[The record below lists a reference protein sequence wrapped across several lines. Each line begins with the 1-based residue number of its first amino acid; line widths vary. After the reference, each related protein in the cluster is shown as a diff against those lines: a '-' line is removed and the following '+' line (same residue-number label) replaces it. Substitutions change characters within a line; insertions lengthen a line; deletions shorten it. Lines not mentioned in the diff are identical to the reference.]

1 MKSLLTKLEKGI
13 KKLNDGAISSI
24 EMDEIVQSAREI
36 HERLL
41 VIRYKLYE
49 QQIFP
54 ERIHVPIDIV
64 LESFDTQTTPEMIT
78 PIEINLEEK
87 VEVLVL
93 EEPAIAEIVEEEVR
107 PKEKEEQVLNP
118 REVVVVDIENPLNE
132 PSLFQE
138 ILLHKEEEI
147 KEEGDTEPIDEAQ
160 DSTEVIEE
168 TEDIA
173 TTEEVEITDIPATE
187 DEIKPFASHTEESYS
202 IKELEFLSLEKRIV
216 SKSTLEKLETLIGSF
231 TLNDK
236 LLFINSLFDGSS
248 DAFAKAVKALD
259 ACNNMNEARA
269 ILAKNADE
277 YHWEM
282 DNDTVE
288 DFVRRICQRHADA
301 LGH

>member
-1 MKSLLTKLEKGI
+1 MKSLLTRLEKGI

-87 VEVLVL
+87 VEVLVP

-138 ILLHKEEEI
+138 IQLD

-187 DEIKPFASHTEESYS
+187 DEIKPLASHTEESYS
-202 IKELEFLSLEKRIV
+202 IKELEFLSLEKSIV
-216 SKSTLEKLETLIGSF
+216 SKSTPEKLETLIGSF

-259 ACNNMNEARA
+259 ACNNMNKARA

-288 DFVRRICQRHADA
+288 DFVQRICQRHSDA

>member
-1 MKSLLTKLEKGI
+1 MKSLLTRLEKGI

-87 VEVLVL
+87 VEVLVP

-118 REVVVVDIENPLNE
+118 REVVVVDIENPFNE

-138 ILLHKEEEI
+138 IQLD

-187 DEIKPFASHTEESYS
+187 DEIKPLASHTEESYS
-202 IKELEFLSLEKRIV
+202 IKELEFLSLEKSIV
-216 SKSTLEKLETLIGSF
+216 SKSTPEKLETLIGSF

-259 ACNNMNEARA
+259 ACNNMNKARA

-288 DFVRRICQRHADA
+288 DFVQRICQRHSDA

>member
-54 ERIHVPIDIV
+54 ERIHVPIDLV
-64 LESFDTQTTPEMIT
+64 LESFDTQNTPEMIT

-138 ILLHKEEEI
+138 ILLGKEDEI
-147 KEEGDTEPIDEAQ
+147 KEEEDTELIDDAQ

-173 TTEEVEITDIPATE
+173 TTEEVKITDMPAKE
-187 DEIKPFASHTEESYS
+187 DEIKPLASHTEESYS

-216 SKSTLEKLETLIGSF
+216 SKNTPEKLETLIGSF

-259 ACNNMNEARA
+259 ACNNMNEART
-269 ILAKNADE
+269 ILAVNADE

-282 DNDTVE
+282 DNDIVE
-288 DFVRRICQRHADA
+288 DFVQRICQRHSDA

>member
-54 ERIHVPIDIV
+54 ERIHVPIDLV
-64 LESFDTQTTPEMIT
+64 LESFDTQNTPEMIT

-138 ILLHKEEEI
+138 ILLGKEEEI
-147 KEEGDTEPIDEAQ
+147 KEEEDTEPIDDAQ

-173 TTEEVEITDIPATE
+173 TTEEVEITDMPAKE
-187 DEIKPFASHTEESYS
+187 DEIKLRTH
-202 IKELEFLSLEKRIV
+202 
-216 SKSTLEKLETLIGSF
+216 
-231 TLNDK
+231 N
-236 LLFINSLFDGSS
+236 IN
-248 DAFAKAVKALD
+248 
-259 ACNNMNEARA
+259 
-269 ILAKNADE
+269 
-277 YHWEM
+277 
-282 DNDTVE
+282 
-288 DFVRRICQRHADA
+288 
-301 LGH
+301 

>member
-1 MKSLLTKLEKGI
+1 MKSLLSKLEKGI

-87 VEVLVL
+87 VEVLVP

-138 ILLHKEEEI
+138 IQLDKEEEI

-173 TTEEVEITDIPATE
+173 TTEEVEITDIPETE
-187 DEIKPFASHTEESYS
+187 DEIKPLASHTEESYS

-216 SKSTLEKLETLIGSF
+216 SKSTPEKLETLIGSF

-259 ACNNMNEARA
+259 ACNNMNEART
-269 ILAKNADE
+269 ILADNADE

-288 DFVRRICQRHADA
+288 DFVQRICQRHADA